1 MVQEIINFLFILFTF
16 QVLFIVVYLLC
27 NIPQISNFIMKDR
40 RKFDLEVYEVS
51 NGREV
56 LIETYDN
63 KPIRFLDRYR

>member
-63 KPIRFLDRYR
+63 KPITFFDRYR